1 MSNTKNLGQ
10 VAGLFIGLSAPENT
24 TLIWYDSTPNQQCHK
39 VYDVAKKAWVALNPQ
54 IVAQTTYSELV
65 NNAKKNGLA
74 IGKFYQITDKSNTLA
89 IAIAS
94 TKVQYVDSIGNLLVD
109 DLGTNIQYHVSSDNL
124 LIDDLGGVWN
134 STTNKLI
141 FQFSDLT
148 PNNSTDYLLG
158 KARSGNKWVLA
169 KFALSKLLS
178 AVSGNSLTWNG
189 GLFFNFKLAIASILD
204 KEGGIISKEVYDKN
218 LTSMQNA
225 IASVAK
231 ENQTIIQNA
240 NTAITE
246 GTSDD
251 AIFAKKNTKDID
263 TATAAGD
270 ILKGDTLFTIV
281 SKIQR
286 WINKFKYATGISLS
300 RSFADATKQQYI
312 NNNDTVESALGKV
325 QYMLKNPTGSYV
337 LPEGWRW
344 DEEQLDDDGEYI
356 WEPGDLPIAG
366 DSFDRVFRKLSMFLG
381 YAHQFVKLSKNFT
394 PKNYAATVALPAA
407 GDSLE
412 EAFAKAVAKLNQI
425 GNITN
430 GQVTS
435 KAMLS
440 NSSSTPITTLNLAN
454 GNLLFNANQSDDSTY
469 QINLTRTGGL
479 VIQSNAQS
487 SLRKLN
493 VSPNGF
499 EFRTNKS
506 STWSINGSKVV
517 DAEGFN
523 ISSGAAFLNS
533 EYTALTAKT
542 AGTYKYGYYD
552 AFFGNIKL
560 GALVLDAVTFAT
572 TNVYITANTSLV
584 FCNNSSESINVYL
597 PSSPEAG
604 RVVYVLRVSNGGV
617 NVCVQGN
624 NGIDMKGHSD
634 TTVGVG
640 SRGDILMFIFQGS
653 SIYYKDETRYG
664 LWSYGWLNHN

>member
-1 MSNTKNLGQ
+1 MSSTKNLGQ
-10 VAGLFIGLSAPENT
+10 VSGLFIGLSAPENT

-39 VYDVAKKAWVALNPQ
+39 VYDAAKKAWVALNPQ

-94 TKVQYVDSIGNLLVD
+94 TKVQYADSIGNLLVD

-141 FQFSDLT
+141 FQFSELT
-148 PNNSTDYLLG
+148 PNNSTDYLFG

-178 AVSGNSLTWNG
+178 AVSGNSLTWDG
-189 GLFFNFKLAIASILD
+189 GLFFNFKYALASVID
-204 KEGGIISKEVYDKN
+204 KEGGVVSKEVYDNN
-218 LTSMQNA
+218 LTAMQNA
-225 IASVAK
+225 ISAVAK
-231 ENQTIIQNA
+231 ENQTIIKNA
-240 NTAITE
+240 NTAIEE

-251 AIFAKKNTKDID
+251 AIFGKKNTKDID

-286 WINKFKYATGISLS
+286 WINKFKYATGIQLS
-300 RSFADATKQQYI
+300 RSYADAAKQQYI

-325 QYMLKNPTGSYV
+325 QYMLKNPSGSYA
-337 LPEGWRW
+337 LPEGWT
-344 DEEQLDDDGEYI
+344 DDAPLDDEGEYL
-356 WEPGDLPIAG
+356 WEPGDLPEAG
-366 DSFDRVFRKLSMFLG
+366 DSYDYVFRKISEFLR
-381 YAHQFVKLSKNFT
+381 YAYSCVCLPKNFT
-394 PKNYAATVALPAA
+394 PKDYASTVDLPTA
-407 GDSLE
+407 GDSFQT
-412 EAFAKAVAKLNQI
+412 AFAKAVAKLNQI
-425 GNITN
+425 GDITN
-430 GQVTS
+430 GKITS

-440 NSSSTPITTLNLAN
+440 NSSSTPITSLSLAQ
-454 GNLLFNANQSDDSTY
+454 GNLSFNAEQSDNLTY
-469 QINLTRTGGL
+469 QVNLSRESGL
-479 VIQSNAQS
+479 NIQSNLNS
-487 SLRKLN
+487 SIRKFN

-499 EFRTNKS
+499 EFRTNNSKI
-506 STWSINGSKVV
+506 WSINGSSVV
-517 DAEGFN
+517 DAQGYN
-523 ISSGAAFLNS
+523 VYAGAAVLNS
-533 EYTALTAKT
+533 QYTALTAKS
-542 AGTYKYGYYD
+542 AGMYKLGYYD
-552 AFFGNIKL
+552 AFFGNIKI

-604 RVVYVLRVSNGGV
+604 RVVYVLRCNNGGV

-624 NGIDMKGHSD
+624 NGVDMRGHSD
-634 TTVGVG
+634 TTVSIGN
-640 SRGDILMFIFQGS
+640 RGDILMFIFQGS
-653 SIYYKDETRYG
+653 TVYYSGETRSG
-664 LWSYGWLNHN
+664 LWSFGWLNHN